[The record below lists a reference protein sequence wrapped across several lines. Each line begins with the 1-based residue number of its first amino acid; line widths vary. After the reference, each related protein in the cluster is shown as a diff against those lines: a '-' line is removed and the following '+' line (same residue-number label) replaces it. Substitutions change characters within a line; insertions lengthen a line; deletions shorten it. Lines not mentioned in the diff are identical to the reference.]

1 MTDPQTEGEE
11 EQIIIPNPPKKILGV
26 LPATADAHLWRR
38 KASTWL
44 ALVSAS
50 ASAGLGAYAIMPA
63 RVQALMPDWAL
74 GALGGIAII
83 AALLIPLATSWQQ
96 APRP

>member
-1 MTDPQTEGEE
+1 MTEE
-11 EQIIIPNPPKKILGV
+11 EENNASQPPKKILG
-26 LPATADAHLWRR
+26 LPATADAHLWKR

-44 ALVSAS
+44 AVASAS

-74 GALGGIAII
+74 GALGGIAIL
-83 AALLIPLATSWQQ
+83 AALLIPLATSVQQ
-96 APRP
+96 KAPK